1 MRRIGNGETDLQGIS
16 IVARELCN
24 FCHGNSDTCPH
35 CDGGW
40 ISTGPTPASRGG
52 KPRVVAVTKRVK
64 RTAVTTAR
72 RSPAK
77 IVVKRSRAIDP
88 LGKYAVVKQSEA
100 KLQDL
105 RKTFTTARE
114 FLGRAQDTHSFIER
128 AFHTSTDTA
137 VKSVLEVKLHTA
149 ARELKNAER
158 RAERSGKG
166 AIVWQTKVGTPK
178 PTSFIPKAE
187 LQKIAAEKAAAN
199 IEKRE
204 AKAAKAAGLP
214 KKKMKKPKK
223 RSVWTISGGGIETNH
238 RRH

>member
-1 MRRIGNGETDLQGIS
+1 MVG
-16 IVARELCN
+16 
-24 FCHGNSDTCPH
+24 
-35 CDGGW
+35 
-40 ISTGPTPASRGG
+40 
-52 KPRVVAVTKRVK
+52 VTKRVT
-64 RTAVTTAR
+64 RAVVTTAR
-72 RSPAK
+72 KSPAK
-77 IVVKRSRAIDP
+77 IVVKRSREVDP
-88 LGKYAVVKQSEA
+88 LGKYAIVKQSEA

-105 RKTFTTARE
+105 RETFATAKE
-114 FLGRAQDTHSFIER
+114 FLVRARDTYAFIER
-128 AFHTSTDTA
+128 ALLSSSDA
-137 VKSVLEVKLHTA
+137 VVQSVLEVKLQTA

-187 LQKIAAEKAAAN
+187 RQKIAAEKAAAN
-199 IEKRE
+199 AEKRE

-214 KKKMKKPKK
+214 KKKKKKPKK